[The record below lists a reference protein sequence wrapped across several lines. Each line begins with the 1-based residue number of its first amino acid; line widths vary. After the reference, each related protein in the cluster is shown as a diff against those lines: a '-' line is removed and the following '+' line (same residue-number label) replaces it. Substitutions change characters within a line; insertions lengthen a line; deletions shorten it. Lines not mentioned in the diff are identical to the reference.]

1 MKAPYLILITV
12 MITLHI
18 SCKKDSANNDVTAV
32 TDHAIAE
39 GESNRVIQAVNS
51 AAYHYDVR
59 DIQDDSIL
67 PSCATITID
76 TISLFKSITIDFD
89 TVPCLCS
96 DWDGK
101 YRQGIISATWTGL
114 YRDSGTVI
122 TITTMDYYQGML
134 PSEMN
139 KFDYNKTVIN
149 MGHNANGNLHY
160 SIDVIE
166 ALVTIYSGQTISWT
180 SQRDREWT
188 HGEGT
193 LLPFDDVY
201 SITGSASGI
210 DRNANPFSVIITNPL
225 IAAFTCLWIKEGTLD
240 ITHGIS
246 PVAIL
251 DYGDGSCDANATVT
265 INGIMIP
272 VIL

>member
-1 MKAPYLILITV
+1 M
-12 MITLHI
+12 MITLLT

-67 PSCATITID
+67 PSCANITID

-139 KFDYNKTVIN
+139 KFDYNKTVTS

-160 SIDVIE
+160 SINVIE

-188 HGEGT
+188 LGDST

-201 SITGSASGI
+201 SITGSASGT
-210 DRNANPFSVIITNPL
+210 DRNANPFSVIITSPL
-225 IAAFTCLWIKEGTLD
+225 IAAFTCPWIKEGTLD
-240 ITHGIS
+240 ITHGNL

-251 DYGDGSCDANATVT
+251 DYGGGSCDASATVT
-265 INGIMIP
+265 INGILIP